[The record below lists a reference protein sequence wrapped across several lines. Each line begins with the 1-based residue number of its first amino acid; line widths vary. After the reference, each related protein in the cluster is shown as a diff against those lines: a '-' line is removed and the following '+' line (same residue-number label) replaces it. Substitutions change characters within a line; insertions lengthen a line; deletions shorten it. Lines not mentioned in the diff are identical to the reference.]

1 MTHQYQGGRRRSI
14 PAVVPPA
21 LSSAAFRNA
30 PVFEDS
36 DESDEEER
44 TTPAIELFNDAW
56 DALDE
61 ESTDSMGWST
71 VVILLRLFGGCRAHL
86 KSFVY

>member
-1 MTHQYQGGRRRSI
+1 MAYQGGRRRSI

-21 LSSAAFRNA
+21 LSSAAPFRNA
-30 PVFEDS
+30 PVFEES
-36 DESDEEER
+36 DESDEEEQ

-61 ESTDSMGWST
+61 ESTDSMAWST
-71 VVILLRLFGGCRAHL
+71 VVILLRLFGGCTQPT
-86 KSFVY
+86 